1 MNHDAVLLDTSF
13 FIQLLNPNYD
23 FHENAKGY
31 FKYFLEN
38 EISLVC
44 STISV
49 GEFCV
54 VGGLE
59 DLPLRNLQILPFNL
73 NHAKRTGPPPFS
85 STTSVTCALVR
96 TVQGISPPT
105 PEHNLMQTQEPTWTP
120 RMARLCKPRTSRSLT
135 RTSWATLRG
144 IHYTTSSCLTLPAL
158 PWIARRLAWRAPRM
172 RCVRTCSPSKAV

>member
-73 NHAKRTGPPPFS
+73 NHAKRTGELASIAFEARRNKALETKERLIIPNDTKLFS
-85 STTSVTCALVR
+85 QADTELNIKYYLSADSESNKVYKF
-96 TVQGISPPT
+96 
-105 PEHNLMQTQEPTWTP
+105 LMQTQNLNFRFLE
-120 RMARLCKPRTSRSLT
+120 LSIS
-135 RTSWATLRG
+135 
-144 IHYTTSSCLTLPAL
+144 HYQSFGLLGL
-158 PWIARRLAWRAPRM
+158 
-172 RCVRTCSPSKAV
+172 